1 MPDMTISSRH
11 SFLATTCSVALIT
24 GCATGTDRTAD
35 LQAPRVEPVYR
46 VEQPAGTAAGQYAVG
61 RMDLAAGRVEDAISR
76 FRNALRLDPNFADA
90 RNGLGVAYG
99 QQGRYDDAIAA
110 FRATLA
116 SGPARA
122 HVFSNLGY
130 AQLRAGYLDDA
141 WESLTRAFELDA
153 WNKGTRANLRLLAE
167 RRQQRTQQATVL
179 ASAEPAAARPAA
191 TESTVAEPA
200 AVSVDEPATG
210 IAAPAAGAAGI
221 DALPAGRAASAVAD
235 GSAASVDGA
244 PPRAVVRPVTAP
256 PVVEIVQRPGQA
268 TELVPVV
275 VSVAQSLAADALAQ
289 PAVPATVMSGVA
301 HPSGSS
307 MLVQIEPNVY
317 ELRSAS
323 STIAVAAAD
332 HAASTPAGAQ
342 VASPAG
348 ATAGTSGNVSDSTL
362 AAVSGAA
369 RRVWKRAI
377 RTIES
382 IASST
387 ARIAPE
393 PAAGVRAVA
402 TDLPVHGRLEVS
414 NAVGIKRLAA
424 HTARQLG
431 RYGVEVSRLSDYRP
445 FGLPVTQIQYRD
457 GHLTDARALQQ
468 HLPVTATMVP
478 VASLR
483 EGVDLRLVVGR
494 DMIAGRSAV
503 PGVVVWW
510 EQPSVPAPA
519 PVRVAAGEAGGWRLL

>member
-1 MPDMTISSRH
+1 MRH
-11 SFLATTCSVALIT
+11 ARHHRGRHRRL
-24 GCATGTDRTAD
+24 RE
-35 LQAPRVEPVYR
+35 R
-46 VEQPAGTAAGQYAVG
+46 VG
-61 RMDLAAGRVEDAISR
+61 RE
-76 FRNALRLDPNFADA
+76 RL
-90 RNGLGVAYG
+90 RNGNYH
-99 QQGRYDDAIAA
+99 RHE
-110 FRATLA
+110 FRRL
-116 SGPARA
+116 PRA
-122 HVFSNLGY
+122 
-130 AQLRAGYLDDA
+130 LDD
-141 WESLTRAFELDA
+141 LDD
-153 WNKGTRANLRLLAE
+153 
-167 RRQQRTQQATVL
+167 RRRRHRPHDGARRRPVNGSGATVGD
-179 ASAEPAAARPAA
+179 SRSG
-191 TESTVAEPA
+191 TTGRQC
-200 AVSVDEPATG
+200 VDT
-210 IAAPAAGAAGI
+210 
-221 DALPAGRAASAVAD
+221 
-235 GSAASVDGA
+235 
-244 PPRAVVRPVTAP
+244 
-256 PVVEIVQRPGQA
+256 
-268 TELVPVV
+268 
-275 VSVAQSLAADALAQ
+275 
-289 PAVPATVMSGVA
+289 
-301 HPSGSS
+301 
-307 MLVQIEPNVY
+307 
-317 ELRSAS
+317 RSAS

-377 RTIES
+377 RTIET

-510 EQPSVPAPA
+510 EQRSVPAPA